1 MGQIV
6 GILDLEDAIKKELEA
21 YESGVSKVVK
31 DGVEKTAKQVNQT
44 IKDHVTF
51 GGTGEYVKAFR
62 LSRTI
67 ETPYQRSYTWYVAAP
82 YYRLT
87 HLLENGHAMPWGGRS
102 RAFPH
107 IKYGEE
113 LAEANMLEI
122 AKEAAQSGH

>member
-6 GILDLEDAIKKELEA
+6 GILDLEDAIEKELEA
-21 YESGVSKVVK
+21 YEAGVSKAVK
-31 DGVEKTAKQVNQT
+31 DGVAKTAKQVNQT
-44 IKDHVTF
+44 IKEHVTF

-87 HLLENGHAMPWGGRS
+87 HLLENGHAIPWGRP
-102 RAFPH
+102 FPRLPTH
-107 IKYGEE
+107 QIRRRTRGIEYARNCEGGGTE
-113 LAEANMLEI
+113 
-122 AKEAAQSGH
+122 